1 MHQEQKIQPSLSNKK
16 GRQSQL
22 FAIDCLFSV
31 FSVQL
36 IPNGRW
42 KLEDESFSFWVQP
55 KWKSNLLYSAYAVS
69 TFSFLL
75 CLQLGFFYIASVPS
89 VNWFS
94 SVESEDGGLG
104 LLIIREN
111 P

>member
-1 MHQEQKIQPSLSNKK
+1 MLPEQKIQQSLSNKK

-42 KLEDESFSFWVQP
+42 KMNLFLFGSNQNGR
-55 KWKSNLLYSAYAVS
+55 SNLLYSAYAVS

-75 CLQLGFFYIASVPS
+75 CLQLGIFYIASVPS